1 MDIEGLGDKMVA
13 LLLEH
18 DAVRD
23 LPSLYELTV
32 ERLRA
37 LPRMGELSS
46 QNLVSRIAESKHRP
60 LDRFIFAL
68 GIRHVG
74 TKTAWVLARHC
85 RSVENFLTLR
95 EEALLEIEEIG
106 PETARSVAAFLENE
120 HERSIV
126 VGLLRHGVKPA
137 EIVLD
142 SSKAVKLA
150 GRTFVLTGTFSSMSR
165 KDAEGKIEEFG
176 GKVSSSVSKKT
187 NYVVAG
193 DSPGSKLDAAKKLG
207 VPVITEDELLA
218 MLG

>member
-1 MDIEGLGDKMVA
+1 
-13 LLLEH
+13 
-18 DAVRD
+18 
-23 LPSLYELTV
+23 
-32 ERLRA
+32 
-37 LPRMGELSS
+37 
-46 QNLVSRIAESKHRP
+46 
-60 LDRFIFAL
+60 
-68 GIRHVG
+68 
-74 TKTAWVLARHC
+74 
-85 RSVENFLTLR
+85 
-95 EEALLEIEEIG
+95 
-106 PETARSVAAFLENE
+106 
-120 HERSIV
+120 
-126 VGLLRHGVKPA
+126 VKPA

-207 VPVITEDELLA
+207 VPVLTEDELLA